1 MRLASLLI
9 AVSTLALPFNP
20 VFAPTPVAA
29 QQAPAPASPLTLCK
43 GTVNVVRVSD
53 IKPGMMD
60 KFLQAAAAQQ
70 AWYKQAGTPD
80 QIQVMRIMVQDP
92 TSKAWSVSETQAI
105 TTHTT
110 PNGPAKAAH
119 DAAWDTFVA
128 MFADSSTIKSTYLAC
143 MASM

>member
-1 MRLASLLI
+1 MADAANKYPENVAGKYYVDNQCIDCDLCRE
-9 AVSTLALPFNP
+9 T
-20 VFAPTPVAA
+20 APDNFKRNDDGGY
-29 QQAPAPASPLTLCK
+29 S
-43 GTVNVVRVSD
+43 VV
-53 IKPGMMD
+53 
-60 KFLQAAAAQQ
+60 
-70 AWYKQAGTPD
+70 YKQAGTPD